1 MPWARRSLHAPRPSS
16 PRSMWPD
23 TCTVGSARGDMHRRL
38 LPCSKPMRG
47 HRSVGRRYSLYRAGS
62 RAAGECVCCLVS
74 RARTV
79 ITVQR
84 TAVHVHN
91 IKQNK
96 NPATRHGH
104 ADRALARAPFLTAHR
119 CVQTTSH
126 ASRDIRQNRERRD
139 AEATAR
145 AAPPSKHKRNTPAH
159 ALTNARLD
167 SPDFMAAHH
176 SVVGRSSLHSG
187 GSAGVVR
194 PLFHHIAGMLCSLHM

>member
-91 IKQNK
+91 IKQKQKIPPLGTDTQTGPSRGHPSSQRIGVCRRPRTRVATSGKTESDETRRRPHVLPPPRNT
-96 NPATRHGH
+96 NATR
-104 ADRALARAPFLTAHR
+104 PPTP
-119 CVQTTSH
+119 
-126 ASRDIRQNRERRD
+126 SR
-139 AEATAR
+139 
-145 AAPPSKHKRNTPAH
+145 TP
-159 ALTNARLD
+159 
-167 SPDFMAAHH
+167 
-176 SVVGRSSLHSG
+176 V
-187 GSAGVVR
+187 
-194 PLFHHIAGMLCSLHM
+194 